1 MPHAHARS
9 LAPQS
14 CAETRGGC
22 GVSGTHAATVSP
34 GTAIAST
41 KYTKEQAGH
50 ARLMLDALIETVSY
64 EPLAIF
70 MIVAIVLLIML
81 ARTL

>member
-1 MPHAHARS
+1 
-9 LAPQS
+9 
-14 CAETRGGC
+14 
-22 GVSGTHAATVSP
+22 
-34 GTAIAST
+34 
-41 KYTKEQAGH
+41 
-50 ARLMLDALIETVSY
+50 MLDVLIETVSY

>member
-1 MPHAHARS
+1 MRQVHTLALEQVCRNPREIGRLRHTARHC
-9 LAPQS
+9 LTGNGN
-14 CAETRGGC
+14 CLLL
-22 GVSGTHAATVSP
+22 
-34 GTAIAST
+34 
-41 KYTKEQAGH
+41 YTKEQAGH

-70 MIVAIVLLIML
+70 MIVAIVLVIML

>member
-1 MPHAHARS
+1 MCSRTS
-9 LAPQS
+9 QLL
-14 CAETRGGC
+14 AETCWGSRVSAHPPALSHRERQLPSSVHKGAGC
-22 GVSGTHAATVSP
+22 N
-34 GTAIAST
+34 
-41 KYTKEQAGH
+41 

>member
-1 MPHAHARS
+1 MPNAHART

-14 CAETRGGC
+14 CAEQAE
-22 GVSGTHAATVSP
+22 VAAFPAHLTPLSHP
-34 GTAIAST
+34 ERQLPL
-41 KYTKEQAGH
+41 KYTKEQARN
-50 ARLMLDALIETVSY
+50 ARLMLDVLIETVSY

-70 MIVAIVLLIML
+70 MIVAVVLLIML